1 MKSLLYT
8 AVGTWI
14 LDILPFQKRQLLLK
28 DADAAVAS
36 VDNKDSTGLVY
47 IDIGGIRKAPF
58 SPT

>member
-47 IDIGGIRKAPF
+47 IDIVRK
-58 SPT
+58 SQ